1 MRDKRLAVWLLVFG
15 IGALWISSV
24 PVMGQVATPEAPAV
38 WGADSDWDWSE
49 SRQLAPGIEHRRWH
63 FVEPR
68 PMVVH
73 ALRVDSKQPGIAFH
87 TTGRIEKW
95 EDGEWEDGVTE
106 TRRQTVRNYLISE
119 RKRGV
124 PMVAA
129 VNADAFAYK
138 SWFNR
143 QDPTDLLG
151 LAVSGGELVSSP
163 ARTPSLLVMKSG
175 RLRIVPGAADLD
187 VSDIE
192 VAVSGFALCL
202 EDQRPIPSGDDL
214 HPRTGFGLSADGRFL
229 LIMTIDGR
237 QPESA
242 GATTFELGQLLRRA
256 GAATGINMDG
266 GGSTTL
272 AWWNDS
278 EEPHRCELLNQPVG
292 IGRAWPADADPQ
304 SFHPTERSNGNNF
317 GISYRDDLPN

>member
-1 MRDKRLAVWLLVFG
+1 MRGVQLTLWLVIVGVATVLAGRL
-15 IGALWISSV
+15 
-24 PVMGQVATPEAPAV
+24 PVMGQAATAPDAPAV
-38 WGADSDWDWSE
+38 WGVDTDWDWSE
-49 SRQLAPGIEHRRWH
+49 SRRLAPGIEHRRWH
-63 FVEPR
+63 FAEPR
-68 PMVVH
+68 RMVVH
-73 ALRVDSKQPGIAFH
+73 CLRIDSQQPGIGFH
-87 TTGRIEKW
+87 TTGRI
-95 EDGEWEDGVTE
+95 DGWEDGVTE

-119 RKRGV
+119 RQRGV

-129 VNADAFAYK
+129 VNADAFVYK

-163 ARTPSLLVMKSG
+163 AGTPSLLVMKSG
-175 RLRIVPGAADLD
+175 ELRIAAGGAELNL
-187 VSDIE
+187 SEIE

-202 EDQRPIPSGDDL
+202 ENQRPIPSGDDL

-237 QPESA
+237 QPESG
-242 GATTFELGQLLRRA
+242 GATTHELGQLLQRA
-256 GAATGINMDG
+256 GAAIGMNMDG

-272 AWWNDS
+272 AWWNDT

-292 IGRAWPADADPQ
+292 IGRAWPADADPE

-317 GISYRDDLPN
+317 GISYRSESSN